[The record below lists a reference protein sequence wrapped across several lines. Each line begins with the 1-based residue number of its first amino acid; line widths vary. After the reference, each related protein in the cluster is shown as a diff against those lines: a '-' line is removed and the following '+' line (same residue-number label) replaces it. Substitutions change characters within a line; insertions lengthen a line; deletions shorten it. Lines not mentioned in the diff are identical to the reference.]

1 MAKTPKP
8 VDIHVGNRLR
18 LRRTLLGM
26 SQEKLGTALGLTFQ
40 QIQKYE
46 KGANRIGSSRL
57 YEIGRILGV
66 PVAYF
71 FEGYEDENDPPAE
84 LEGVGRFDQSKL
96 MDRETIELVR
106 AYYSIDQ
113 GEVRHQVFELMK
125 TLGGTR
131 AKRTRRTTQTEEET
145 PTAANSLP
153 SFPRN
158 SSTTSTPPSA
168 ASPRLIPPSLTH
180 RRWNITTCLRQ
191 RMSSWRRRGW
201 WGSRAV
207 LLSFF

>member
-1 MAKTPKP
+1 MASTPKP
-8 VDIHVGNRLR
+8 VDTHVGNRLR

-66 PVAYF
+66 PVSYF
-71 FEGYEDENDPPAE
+71 FEGFEDEDGPAPE
-84 LEGVGRFDQSKL
+84 IEGVGRFDQSKL
-96 MDRETIELVR
+96 MDRETIELIR

-131 AKRTRRTTQTEEET
+131 AKRTRRSSQTED
-145 PTAANSLP
+145 PSPAIAGSSL
-153 SFPRN
+153 
-158 SSTTSTPPSA
+158 
-168 ASPRLIPPSLTH
+168 
-180 RRWNITTCLRQ
+180 
-191 RMSSWRRRGW
+191 
-201 WGSRAV
+201 
-207 LLSFF
+207 

>member
-1 MAKTPKP
+1 MASTPKP

-26 SQEKLGTALGLTFQ
+26 SQEKLGTALSLTFQ

-66 PVAYF
+66 PVSYF
-71 FEGYEDENDPPAE
+71 FEGFEDENDPPPE

-96 MDRETIELVR
+96 MDRETIELIR

-113 GEVRHQVFELMK
+113 ADVRHQVFELMK

-131 AKRTRRTTQTEEET
+131 AKRARRVTPTENET
-145 PTAANSLP
+145 PSVTD
-153 SFPRN
+153 
-158 SSTTSTPPSA
+158 SSS
-168 ASPRLIPPSLTH
+168 
-180 RRWNITTCLRQ
+180 
-191 RMSSWRRRGW
+191 
-201 WGSRAV
+201 
-207 LLSFF
+207 

>member
-1 MAKTPKP
+1 MASTPKP

-71 FEGYEDENDPPAE
+71 FEAFEDDRDPLPE
-84 LEGVGRFDQSKL
+84 MEGIGRFDQSKL
-96 MDRETIELVR
+96 MDRETIELIR

-131 AKRTRRTTQTEEET
+131 AKRTRRVTPPEDET
-145 PTAANSLP
+145 PAVANS
-153 SFPRN
+153 SF
-158 SSTTSTPPSA
+158 
-168 ASPRLIPPSLTH
+168 
-180 RRWNITTCLRQ
+180 
-191 RMSSWRRRGW
+191 
-201 WGSRAV
+201 
-207 LLSFF
+207 